1 MQCFDSIVGA
11 DRHDIDDIKQMAME
25 NLQQKYPGKYSLR
38 RLING
43 YRRFDPVRGMEYI
56 LDLLLVENS
65 DKKELFKRV
74 HLIRPLGKVE
84 IVPMPYVTENMM
96 VNIILPLHPENVE
109 LFDQYLAS
117 YARVCLEGREDVR
130 LIVALLYP
138 AGDVELRVRD
148 PFGKPKNLINEYI
161 KKYTTKGKL
170 TWKVIQ
176 NYNSDITVMDLMLAE
191 FQTDALVLMNTVNME
206 FANDLT
212 VHYLNRVRMNT
223 LKGKQVFFPMG
234 FWQYKPN
241 LIYNKKP
248 YPSSVELG
256 QRLGIFSTNSFEHC
270 SFYTSD
276 YRTAR
281 KILTPE
287 QVRTGTIF
295 SMFIAYQ
302 NFHIFR
308 AVEPNL
314 KLRWMKITC
323 LPTMTS
329 TAYQECLTRNTEGL
343 ASQHHLALLIYE
355 KQNDV
360 IVQPENIQVENIN
373 VPEEPAMLHPPE
385 PNLVPPQPRKKM

>member
-1 MQCFDSIVGA
+1 
-11 DRHDIDDIKQMAME
+11 
-25 NLQQKYPGKYSLR
+25 
-38 RLING
+38 
-43 YRRFDPVRGMEYI
+43 MEYI
-56 LDLLLVENS
+56 LDLILFENS
-65 DKKELFKRV
+65 SRTEIFRRI

-109 LFDQYLAS
+109 LFDMYLAS

-138 AGDVELRVRD
+138 VEDAKTRARD
-148 PFGKPKNLINEYI
+148 TFSRPKTLINDYS
-161 KKYTTKGKL
+161 KKYSTKGKL

-191 FQTDALVLMNTVNME
+191 FQTDALVLMSTVNME

-212 VHYLNRVRMNT
+212 SHYLNRVRMNT

-248 YPSSVELG
+248 YPTSVELG
-256 QRLGIFSTNSFEHC
+256 QRLGSFSTSSFEHS

-276 YRTAR
+276 YKMAR

-287 QVRTGTIF
+287 QARSGTIF
-295 SMFIAYQ
+295 SMFTAYQ
-302 NFHIFR
+302 NFHVFR

-323 LPTMTS
+323 LPTLTDL
-329 TAYQECLTRNTEGL
+329 AYQECLTRNSEGL

-360 IVQPENIQVENIN
+360 IVQPDNIQVENIN

-385 PNLVPPQPRKKM
+385 PNLALPKQRKKM